1 MASSSREFT
10 KVQRRRLRELCGLSY
25 ERDLSAE
32 LARLEA
38 DFQRWRANEID
49 AFELSDLIH
58 RFHQGP
64 SRELFRVYSQPHLP
78 LAVASAI
85 HRGVLAGAEV
95 GAEMPEL
102 LRSQIE
108 RFRDGERE

>member
-1 MASSSREFT
+1 MASSREFT
-10 KVQRRRLRELCGLSY
+10 KAQRARLRELCGLAY

-38 DFQRWRANEID
+38 AFQRWRANEVD

-58 RFHQGP
+58 DFHQGP
-64 SRELFRVYSQPHLP
+64 SRKLFVKYSQRDLP

-85 HRGVLAGAEV
+85 HRGVLAEGEV
-95 GAEMPEL
+95 GADILEL
-102 LRSQIE
+102 LGPQIAS
-108 RFRDGERE
+108 FRHREGE